1 MCCDT
6 GHLFIAL
13 YRWIKEGWAIR
24 SQTIRSPVALSS
36 ASTNNL
42 CWSWRSAA
50 PVALWKL
57 NLPVFLLNVAL
68 RELKMWSQWST
79 WHQFEMKS
87 NSSIGSQSGDVN
99 EMFTI
104 SSWWITLVVFPQQK
118 KINQLHVKQS
128 GMFLKF
134 QTSMKLPPYPLFFF
148 FRQER
153 MLQHKMWKQMLHW
166 LYLKWKK
173 ICVYDVDLWKERER
187 GEEGE
192 DSVIVASFFF

>member
-118 KINQLHVKQS
+118 KKNSTPREAERDVSKVS
-128 GMFLKF
+128 DVDEAP
-134 QTSMKLPPYPLFFF
+134 TLPPVFFF
-148 FRQER
+148 
-153 MLQHKMWKQMLHW
+153 LD
-166 LYLKWKK
+166 KK
-173 ICVYDVDLWKERER
+173 GCCSTRCENKCCTDYI
-187 GEEGE
+187 
-192 DSVIVASFFF
+192 